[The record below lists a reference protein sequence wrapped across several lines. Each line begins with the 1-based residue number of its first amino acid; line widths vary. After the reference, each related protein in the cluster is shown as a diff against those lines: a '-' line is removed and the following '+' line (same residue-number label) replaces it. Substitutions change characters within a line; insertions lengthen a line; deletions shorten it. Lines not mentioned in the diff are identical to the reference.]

1 MIEGRLLHSDDDIGS
16 DEAEEEEEVAD
27 GLGHQEEGLLP
38 FGISKADLDANYLSL
53 GSPSPVE
60 VSPLRLSQLR
70 DKYPQVT
77 HFAYDYW

>member
-16 DEAEEEEEVAD
+16 DEAEEEEVAD

>member
-16 DEAEEEEEVAD
+16 DEAEEEVAE